1 MVMSSLDNVAQQ
13 FASLV
18 PEGESQT
25 IVRDN
30 VGKSNVLVY
39 HNSGAFLKYATQ

>member
-1 MVMSSLDNVAQQ
+1 MLQEDDGKAINVMSSLDNVAQQ

-18 PEGESQT
+18 PEGESKT

-30 VGKSNVLVY
+30 VGKLD
-39 HNSGAFLKYATQ
+39 AFLI